1 MNKNASETN
10 RSYTKLEP
18 VQIPP
23 FSGSYIEWHPF
34 KDLFVS
40 MVDKNSRLTKTQ
52 KFHHLKSKLT
62 GQAKGVIDHLPT
74 SEDSKDLAWEA
85 IQERYDSKKNVV
97 KSHLERFKS
106 LAAVK
111 TPKVEDLRKIYDIS
125 TTTISAHIPFS
136 ATRGRSLL
144 DLALLPDDCHQLLRS
159 YGQQALPGV
168 SDHDL
173 IQFSFSMP
181 KVDKSNRYRFMRD
194 LKRVD
199 TDSLLRAAADI
210 DWQSVNLLPS
220 VNYRAELLSGLLGS
234 LFESHVPF
242 RRVLLRNPRT
252 PWMRPYILRAIQDR
266 DRAYREWRSSGQ
278 SSHWSAFKV
287 LRNKVKTL
295 IRDAKSNYYH
305 GQLNPSQDP
314 AVLWRNLGR
323 LGLKRTSHSAEADPN
338 ALNLFFC
345 SVTPRQDCPCPPHI
359 FTDTPVP
366 EFNFQC
372 VPSHVV
378 LSAIQRVN
386 SSAVGVD
393 EISLDLIRLILPVI
407 LPCLTDLVNFA
418 ITSSSFPLS
427 WKSAVVVPIPKV
439 SAPSA
444 VSDFRLISILP
455 ALSKPLEIIL
465 LDQMTAHLERNNL
478 LCEFQS
484 GFRKNHSTVSAL
496 LRINHDIAWALDR
509 AMFSVLV
516 LLDFSKAFDSISHS
530 LLCNKLQGLFGFST
544 VSVRLIQSYLAS
556 RSQIVRSGH
565 STSSALDLTRG
576 VPQGTILGP
585 IIFSLFINDLPQ
597 VLRYCGYH
605 LYAHDLQIYCSGD
618 PLNSSHAFDAV
629 NDDLERI
636 SHWADNNG
644 PVLNARK
651 SQALLVHSR
660 GRNPISFPLFLS
672 DEEIPLSSKVK
683 NLGVIFNDTLI
694 WSDHVAEICRKV
706 FLTLRT
712 LRRYQT
718 FTPRETRLL
727 LVRTLIVPF
736 FTYGCELFFR
746 AHAEDHSR
754 LRLAFNSCLRYVFGL
769 RKYDH
774 VSAYGDSIL
783 GLPLPG
789 YLDTRV
795 VDFISRILSTGRPR
809 YLTELVVA
817 GSSSR
822 SSCLRVPGSGSRNFR
837 NSIFVEGVILWN
849 ALPRERKR
857 GLILSHVASIHNLS

>member
-1 MNKNASETN
+1 MESAEPLVELFDLLAPFGCYFILGDFNVNLLAPFGCYFILGDFN
-10 RSYTKLEP
+10 VNLLEP
-18 VQIPP
+18 
-23 FSGSYIEWHPF
+23 
-34 KDLFVS
+34 
-40 MVDKNSRLTKTQ
+40 SRLCT
-52 KFHHLKSKLT
+52 
-62 GQAKGVIDHLPT
+62 
-74 SEDSKDLAWEA
+74 DLLSTFR
-85 IQERYDSKKNVV
+85 I
-97 KSHLERFKS
+97 FS
-106 LAAVK
+106 L
-111 TPKVEDLRKIYDIS
+111 S
-125 TTTISAHIPFS
+125 HIPFS

-144 DLALLPDDCHQLLRS
+144 DLALLLDDCHQLLRS

-173 IQFSFSMP
+173 IEFSFSMP

-199 TDSLLRAAADI
+199 TDSLLRAAAAI

-220 VNYRAELLSGLLGS
+220 VNDRAELLSGLLGS
-234 LFESHVPF
+234 LFESHVSF

-252 PWMRPYILRAIQDR
+252 PWMRPCILRAIQDR

-338 ALNLFFC
+338 ALNSFFC
-345 SVTPRQDCPCPPHI
+345 SATPRQDCPYPPHL
-359 FTDTPVP
+359 FTDTPVI

-372 VPSHVV
+372 VLSHVV
-378 LSAIQRVN
+378 LSAIQRVK

-393 EISLDLIRLILPVI
+393 GISLDFIRLILPVI

-418 ITSSSFPLS
+418 ITSSPFPLS
-427 WKSAVVVPIPKV
+427 WKRAVVVPIPKV

-444 VSDFRLISILP
+444 VSDFRPITILP

-484 GFRKNHSTVSAL
+484 DFRKNHSTVSAL

-516 LLDFSKAFDSISHS
+516 LLDFSKDFDSISHS

-556 RSQIVRSGH
+556 RSQ
-565 STSSALDLTRG
+565 
-576 VPQGTILGP
+576 
-585 IIFSLFINDLPQ
+585 F

-618 PLNSSHAFDAV
+618 PLNSSHALDAV

-644 PVLNARK
+644 LVLNARK

-660 GRNPISFPLFLS
+660 GRNPISFQLFLS

-683 NLGVIFNDTLI
+683 NLGVIFNDTLT

-712 LRRYQT
+712 LRR
-718 FTPRETRLL
+718 
-727 LVRTLIVPF
+727 
-736 FTYGCELFFR
+736 
-746 AHAEDHSR
+746 AHAEEHSR

-822 SSCLRVPGSGSRNFR
+822 SSCLRVPGSGSRKFR

-857 GLILSHVASIHNLS
+857 GLILSHVASIHNSS

>member
-1 MNKNASETN
+1 
-10 RSYTKLEP
+10 
-18 VQIPP
+18 
-23 FSGSYIEWHPF
+23 
-34 KDLFVS
+34 
-40 MVDKNSRLTKTQ
+40 
-52 KFHHLKSKLT
+52 
-62 GQAKGVIDHLPT
+62 
-74 SEDSKDLAWEA
+74 
-85 IQERYDSKKNVV
+85 
-97 KSHLERFKS
+97 
-106 LAAVK
+106 
-111 TPKVEDLRKIYDIS
+111 
-125 TTTISAHIPFS
+125 HIPFS

-159 YGQQALPGV
+159 YGQEVLPGV

-220 VNYRAELLSGLLGS
+220 VNDRAELLSGLLGS

-338 ALNLFFC
+338 ALNSFFC
-345 SVTPRQDCPCPPHI
+345 SATPRQDCPCPPHL

-378 LSAIQRVN
+378 LSAIH
-386 SSAVGVD
+386 
-393 EISLDLIRLILPVI
+393 
-407 LPCLTDLVNFA
+407 
-418 ITSSSFPLS
+418 
-427 WKSAVVVPIPKV
+427 AVVVPIPKV

-455 ALSKPLEIIL
+455 TLSKPLEIIL

-530 LLCNKLQGLFGFST
+530 LFCNKLQGLFGFST

-576 VPQGTILGP
+576 VPQGSQILWVP
-585 IIFSLFINDLPQ
+585 FVCRRSSDLLLWRSVKFI
-597 VLRYCGYH
+597 
-605 LYAHDLQIYCSGD
+605 S
-618 PLNSSHAFDAV
+618 

-636 SHWADNNG
+636 LHWANNNG
-644 PVLNARK
+644 LVLNARK

-683 NLGVIFNDTLI
+683 NLGVIFNDTLT

-727 LVRTLIVPF
+727 LVRALIVPF

-746 AHAEDHSR
+746 AHAEDHNR

-774 VSAYGDSIL
+774 VSAYSDSIL
-783 GLPLPG
+783 GLPPPG

-795 VDFISRILSTGRPR
+795 VDFISRVLSTGRPR

-822 SSCLRVPGSGSRNFR
+822 SSYLRVPGSGSRNFR
-837 NSIFVEGVILWN
+837 NSIFVEGVIPWN

-857 GLILSHVASIHNLS
+857 GLILSHVASIHNSS